1 MGGCPYYTR
10 AHLNWSGFDQDVDD
24 VVPLANKPWGQPVSN
39 GQDQEEEEMGPRVA
53 EIWVSTGEAGNRL
66 RWESIK
72 GVQIVREAEGISFQ
86 GPGEDEMKEQQ
97 RVDPEL
103 AWVVRW
109 RETGEEPT
117 EGELFIGDSRSKYYW
132 INREVFVLEKGVLW
146 REGDEGKSAR
156 RVVPKMYRE
165 QIVKLCHDPPLSWT
179 SGHRKD
185 NRESEV

>member
-1 MGGCPYYTR
+1 
-10 AHLNWSGFDQDVDD
+10 
-24 VVPLANKPWGQPVSN
+24 
-39 GQDQEEEEMGPRVA
+39 VA

-97 RVDPEL
+97 MVDPKL

-132 INREVFVLEKGVLW
+132 INEVFVLEKGVLW

-165 QIVKLCHDPPLSWT
+165 QIVKLSRSPISWT
-179 SGHRKD
+179 SGHRKN

>member
-1 MGGCPYYTR
+1 MT
-10 AHLNWSGFDQDVDD
+10 
-24 VVPLANKPWGQPVSN
+24 
-39 GQDQEEEEMGPRVA
+39 
-53 EIWVSTGEAGNRL
+53 
-66 RWESIK
+66 
-72 GVQIVREAEGISFQ
+72 
-86 GPGEDEMKEQQ
+86 EQQ

-132 INREVFVLEKGVLW
+132 INRNFCPGEKGVLW

-165 QIVKLCHDPPLSWT
+165 QIVKLCHDPPLA
-179 SGHRKD
+179 GHQGIERTI
-185 NRESEV
+185 EGG

>member
-1 MGGCPYYTR
+1 MDG
-10 AHLNWSGFDQDVDD
+10 
-24 VVPLANKPWGQPVSN
+24 KVS
-39 GQDQEEEEMGPRVA
+39 R
-53 EIWVSTGEAGNRL
+53 
-66 RWESIK
+66 ESK
-72 GVQIVREAEGISFQ
+72 IVREAEGISFQ

-146 REGDEGKSAR
+146 REGDEGSQQGGWSQR
-156 RVVPKMYRE
+156 C
-165 QIVKLCHDPPLSWT
+165 IGNKL
-179 SGHRKD
+179 
-185 NRESEV
+185 